1 MPSGTVTYYYND
13 PENTSNFIQTTEYL
27 PVSKII
33 QAVQVNGYNIGSPFP
48 TVSSTTSSST
58 SASPSPTLQPSPT
71 IALQTA
77 SSSPPSS
84 TASAVNN
91 STGLGAGPIVGIAVG
106 ASLVVLGAIAALAF
120 IWYRRRQRAKQQ
132 YTTAP
137 PLNDG
142 NTAFEVSGIPAVR
155 SEMEGSN
162 AYEVQGS
169 KPGWAGS
176 DAPLELEGDSA
187 LKANRRSK
195 KGAVLYR

>member
-1 MPSGTVTYYYND
+1 MPSGTVTYYYDN
-13 PENTSNFIQTTEYL
+13 PKNTSNFIQTTEYL
-27 PVSKII
+27 PESKII

-58 SASPSPTLQPSPT
+58 SASPSPTLQPS
-71 IALQTA
+71 IASQTA

-91 STGLGAGPIVGIAVG
+91 STGLGTGPIVGIAVG
-106 ASLVVLGAIAALAF
+106 ALLVVLGAIAALAF
-120 IWYRRRQRAKQQ
+120 TWYRRRQRANQQ

-142 NTAFEVSGIPAVR
+142 NTAFEVSGIPAAR

-176 DAPLELEGDSA
+176 SAPLELEGDSA